1 MLPPSLRLG
10 GAANLRGRKFP
21 EPIHAYRNDFQRDRD
36 RVIHSRAFRRMEGKT
51 QVFAAD
57 LCDHFRNRLT
67 HSIEVSQV
75 ARTVAV
81 TLGLNEEFTETLALA
96 HDLGHPPFGHSGERE
111 LNNQMAHFGKS
122 FEHNRHSLRI
132 VDVLEERY
140 ARFDGLN
147 LTFEVREGILKHSRE
162 IPKDAEPELQEFL
175 PGLRPPL
182 EAQLLDLADEIAY
195 NTADLDDAFSIG
207 LFSIDTLRQE
217 IELFA
222 ELAEQVDTQFPGAN
236 ERVRFWEV
244 QRQIMSFLIGGLIQ
258 GTSDAVATSGVQTV
272 DDIRAL
278 PHRLATL
285 TPHAQEVNTQLH
297 AVLVKHLYAHVDLV
311 QDREI
316 AVRKLGELFQF
327 LLANPD
333 HVSAGY
339 RERLKEE
346 PSERVVCDYIA
357 GMTDSYFHKIYREML
372 ER

>member
-1 MLPPSLRLG
+1 MLRSLRLG
-10 GAANLRGRKFP
+10 VTQLRGRKFP
-21 EPIHAYRNDFQRDRD
+21 EPRHAYRNDFQRDRD

-51 QVFAAD
+51 QVFAAG

-81 TLGLNEEFTETLALA
+81 ALGLNEEFTETLALA

-111 LNNQMAHFGKS
+111 LNRQMAHFGKS
-122 FEHNRHSLRI
+122 FEHNLHSLRI

-162 IPKDAEPELQEFL
+162 IAAGAESELLEFL

-195 NTADLDDAFSIG
+195 NTADLDDAFSAG
-207 LFSIDTLRQE
+207 VFPIDAAREE

-222 ELAEQVDTQFPGAN
+222 ELAEQTDTQFPGAN

-244 QRQIMSFLIGGLIQ
+244 LRQIMSFLIGGLIE
-258 GTSDAVATSGVQTV
+258 GTRVAATESGVQTI
-272 DDIRAL
+272 DDIRSL
-278 PHRLATL
+278 DRRLAAL
-285 TPHAQEVNTQLH
+285 TAPAQAVNAQLH
-297 AVLVKHLYAHVDLV
+297 SFLVKHLYGHADLV
-311 QDREI
+311 RDREL
-316 AVRKLGELFQF
+316 AVHKLAELFQF
-327 LLANPD
+327 LLAHPD
-333 HVSAGY
+333 RISAGY
-339 RERLKEE
+339 RERLKDD
-346 PSERVVCDYIA
+346 PVERVVCDYIA
-357 GMTDSYFHKIYREML
+357 GMTDAYFHKIYREL
-372 ER
+372 L